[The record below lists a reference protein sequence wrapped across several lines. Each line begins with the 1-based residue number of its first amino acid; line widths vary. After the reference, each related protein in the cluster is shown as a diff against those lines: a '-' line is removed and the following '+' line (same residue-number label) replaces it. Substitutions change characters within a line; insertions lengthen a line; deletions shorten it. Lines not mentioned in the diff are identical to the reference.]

1 LGAELSPARPRLVL
15 RRALRR
21 TPPRRHR
28 RGEHLG
34 RAGVHRRFDQRSGP
48 GARHGDHRRG
58 GRARHGARPGHRR
71 RARAAQPAAPRV
83 LRRRPLPDELH
94 PRLGLA
100 AGVASRKRR
109 ASRLPP
115 SPFARLAARGGGSA
129 RRAGAAGALLPR
141 HVLLRRAR
149 EHVLAGGSAALRIR
163 GDADLRAVRLHGRRR
178 RRRSGRPRRTAE
190 RPGRGAR
197 ARRRRDGRA
206 RRRARLDPVRGRDG
220 GAARRA
226 RARGRRAEP
235 RKPLA
240 LQPDL
245 QDRRDGRARRGA
257 RRVAIAVGRCPR
269 PGAGGRVVRPA
280 AARRAR
286 PVRGRVD
293 VRGRGRRARAP
304 ARTPRRAGRGRAR
317 ARARAP
323 LRLMAAPERQRDPDA
338 EFVGTFRE
346 PPAFEDLSE
355 RMAVKL
361 TSMLRLT
368 GPPHYELWQREIG
381 GPHFKERTG
390 QFLPIY
396 HLDVEV
402 TDAPIETR
410 QMLDVAVRIR
420 LGKEIGA
427 DGRVER
433 LLSEADTELTA
444 PTAAGGRVRLGR
456 TRKQSIFTRADPDP
470 ARRRVTTLHP
480 SFGLGELPRRE
491 LRAVKP
497 DELLAP
503 PADGRHLGAL
513 GPGPSHAWSYQQTD
527 PNRHVHAMEYL
538 RVVEA
543 FATTE
548 LARAGRLPA
557 DY

>member
-1 LGAELSPARPRLVL
+1 
-15 RRALRR
+15 
-21 TPPRRHR
+21 
-28 RGEHLG
+28 
-34 RAGVHRRFDQRSGP
+34 
-48 GARHGDHRRG
+48 
-58 GRARHGARPGHRR
+58 
-71 RARAAQPAAPRV
+71 
-83 LRRRPLPDELH
+83 
-94 PRLGLA
+94 
-100 AGVASRKRR
+100 
-109 ASRLPP
+109 
-115 SPFARLAARGGGSA
+115 
-129 RRAGAAGALLPR
+129 
-141 HVLLRRAR
+141 
-149 EHVLAGGSAALRIR
+149 
-163 GDADLRAVRLHGRRR
+163 
-178 RRRSGRPRRTAE
+178 
-190 RPGRGAR
+190 
-197 ARRRRDGRA
+197 
-206 RRRARLDPVRGRDG
+206 
-220 GAARRA
+220 
-226 RARGRRAEP
+226 
-235 RKPLA
+235 
-240 LQPDL
+240 
-245 QDRRDGRARRGA
+245 
-257 RRVAIAVGRCPR
+257 
-269 PGAGGRVVRPA
+269 
-280 AARRAR
+280 
-286 PVRGRVD
+286 
-293 VRGRGRRARAP
+293 
-304 ARTPRRAGRGRAR
+304 
-317 ARARAP
+317 
-323 LRLMAAPERQRDPDA
+323 MAAPERQRDPDA

-557 DY
+557 DYLIARARIVFRRPCFSGEWYRVTGERWAVPGPGGEEIVAAVHPIAGPDAAPTGRPATIVRLAIRARPAAGR